1 MKTTCN
7 FLKEEELS
15 SQEAISEIDEILPQK
30 FVLHGC
36 DKVAV

>member
-7 FLKEEELS
+7 FLKEEVS
-15 SQEAISEIDEILPQK
+15 SQEVISEIDEILPQK